1 MDIFQILK
9 QLSFKVESLIKDN
22 KIGEPNFVRCIVIVD
37 LAKKAQI
44 NEIKSSLLSIIELW
58 FVTSPEEVELH
69 EIISEVNPEEQTI
82 LLKTK
87 KGQGAL
93 LTISLMEFEYPNKID
108 LTVIGSKGTMYFD
121 DCNLDLLNT
130 AVIEEQK

>member
-44 NEIKSSLLSIIELW
+44 NELLQIDI
-58 FVTSPEEVELH
+58 H
-69 EIISEVNPEEQTI
+69 
-82 LLKTK
+82 LLF
-87 KGQGAL
+87 L
-93 LTISLMEFEYPNKID
+93 
-108 LTVIGSKGTMYFD
+108 
-121 DCNLDLLNT
+121 
-130 AVIEEQK
+130 